1 MVKLNVELAGDV
13 EAECYAKLTTGSRC
27 LLWYPDDSVW
37 HEAMIGLVTSPDS
50 AVIYT
55 PDGDLYREVLSC
67 LGESGPSRLRGLLP
81 NMNLPRN
88 LRAPAYRFRD
98 RITDERI
105 KQVLRDSLDVAEAE
119 GYVVELPK
127 KVVDAAGQEIDL
139 NTMFGGHF
147 LRRRI
152 VAPAGR
158 MPAEG
163 LAAENGSPKNAVVV
177 RPATGD
183 SVWVAAEPLGG
194 MVLGQE
200 VSLNMETDVQ
210 CGDRHA
216 LALRQGEWLKV
227 EMIRVSDAGD
237 YAERRRMLFAGTK
250 TSGSGECPA
259 LPDKTAEKA
268 EKSDEKEEDG
278 KVRTL
283 WVDTDEHGE
292 RYKRWRDVVK
302 ESYTPVFEEKPLE
315 GPATALYLIK
325 HVERHGGDPRLW
337 LQLWM
342 RAKHVEST
350 DRTYHELKVLV
361 DALWFA
367 GTFDQVNIPALVSME
382 VVCRRIQAIVDA
394 YANPNRPSWENAK
407 LFTGQGTPEDIV
419 SPTFKTYAAKKNKDE
434 LELLQ
439 ARQKVRELRTT
450 HAPQTDEV
458 EVGDGLPGKPNK
470 PPKKKGGGKGAGGQV
485 ES

>member
-1 MVKLNVELAGDV
+1 MSPVV
-13 EAECYAKLTTGSRC
+13 SRW
-27 LLWYPDDSVW
+27 LSVAW
-37 HEAMIGLVTSPDS
+37 GYDRTCDISRFGC
-50 AVIYT
+50 
-55 PDGDLYREVLSC
+55 DLH
-67 LGESGPSRLRGLLP
+67 PWWWPMP

-98 RITDERI
+98 RITDERV

-158 MPAEG
+158 IPAEG
-163 LAAENGSPKNAVVV
+163 FAADNGSPKNAVVV

-259 LPDKTAEKA
+259 LPDKRQRRRRRSQMRRKRMARFEPCGLTQMSMVSA
-268 EKSDEKEEDG
+268 
-278 KVRTL
+278 T
-283 WVDTDEHGE
+283 
-292 RYKRWRDVVK
+292 KRWRDVVK

-350 DRTYHELKVLV
+350 DRTYHELKFWWMPCGLLGLLIKSTYRHWSPWRWCVGG
-361 DALWFA
+361 F
-367 GTFDQVNIPALVSME
+367 
-382 VVCRRIQAIVDA
+382 RR
-394 YANPNRPSWENAK
+394 
-407 LFTGQGTPEDIV
+407 
-419 SPTFKTYAAKKNKDE
+419 
-434 LELLQ
+434 
-439 ARQKVRELRTT
+439 
-450 HAPQTDEV
+450 
-458 EVGDGLPGKPNK
+458 
-470 PPKKKGGGKGAGGQV
+470 
-485 ES
+485 

>member
-98 RITDERI
+98 RITDERV

-119 GYVVELPK
+119 GYEVELPK

-158 MPAEG
+158 MPAAG
-163 LAAENGSPKNAVVV
+163 FAAENGSPKNAVVV

-183 SVWVAAEPLGG
+183 SVWVAAEPLGCSTG
-194 MVLGQE
+194 WAWACSRPCTPSFRSTTTMSQDFGLQWLLSWRLFVVWFFSSFRIGGGRGILW
-200 VSLNMETDVQ
+200 SLPVMQVW
-210 CGDRHA
+210 
-216 LALRQGEWLKV
+216 LALEFV
-227 EMIRVSDAGD
+227 RVAG
-237 YAERRRMLFAGTK
+237 R
-250 TSGSGECPA
+250 
-259 LPDKTAEKA
+259 
-268 EKSDEKEEDG
+268 
-278 KVRTL
+278 
-283 WVDTDEHGE
+283 
-292 RYKRWRDVVK
+292 KR
-302 ESYTPVFEEKPLE
+302 
-315 GPATALYLIK
+315 
-325 HVERHGGDPRLW
+325 
-337 LQLWM
+337 
-342 RAKHVEST
+342 
-350 DRTYHELKVLV
+350 
-361 DALWFA
+361 
-367 GTFDQVNIPALVSME
+367 
-382 VVCRRIQAIVDA
+382 
-394 YANPNRPSWENAK
+394 
-407 LFTGQGTPEDIV
+407 
-419 SPTFKTYAAKKNKDE
+419 
-434 LELLQ
+434 
-439 ARQKVRELRTT
+439 
-450 HAPQTDEV
+450 
-458 EVGDGLPGKPNK
+458 
-470 PPKKKGGGKGAGGQV
+470 
-485 ES
+485 